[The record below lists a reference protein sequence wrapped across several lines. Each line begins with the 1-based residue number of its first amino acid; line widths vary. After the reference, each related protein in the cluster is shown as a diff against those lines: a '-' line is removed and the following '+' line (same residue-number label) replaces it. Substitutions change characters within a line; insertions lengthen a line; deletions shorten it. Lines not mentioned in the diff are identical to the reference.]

1 MSDLLQTRAMFA
13 PDTVNVEART
23 VDVVWTTGAQV
34 KRSDW
39 ARGDYIEELSL
50 QAEHVR
56 LDRLNKGA
64 PFLDSHENFS
74 LRSVLGVVE
83 RAWLNGNE
91 GRATVRFSK
100 RAEVEPIFQDVR
112 DGILRNIS
120 VGYRKHKTERD
131 ETGPVPVERAVDWEP
146 YELSLV
152 PIPADAAAQVRSDE
166 SPNIEPETEPSKDS
180 PMDETRKQEAPAEA
194 PGAEAGAVENET
206 RNAPAGI
213 TVGVDVQS
221 ADQIR
226 AGERRRVSDIL
237 DACRKAG
244 LDGEFAEKLI
254 NDGTPIGDARAAIID
269 AFATKTH
276 AGQPQT
282 IGGRVDVGTDHGEKR
297 AEAML
302 HALEARSGLRKWDD
316 GGAREYLGTTLLDMG
331 RECLER
337 SGVSTKGMSKDEV
350 AIRAMH
356 STTDFPLLLT
366 SIQRVTLKAA
376 YAEERQTWQAMA
388 RQENLPDFRDMSV
401 IEVGGQMLPEELK
414 EGGEYKSGTIKESK
428 GSWKLTEYG
437 KKVVVGRRLII
448 NDNLG
453 YITRAIQIL
462 GRGVAVFEA
471 NQMWAL
477 LTTGSLGAT
486 CMMDGKALFHADH
499 GNTGTG
505 VIGEASISAAR
516 KAMRNQKGFDGT
528 TPLYVEP
535 RYILLPT
542 ELETAFDKFNTTI
555 IPNQTSNVNIFSGYL
570 QKIVEPRLDA
580 KSTKQFYIVGD
591 YPGVDKL
598 VYGYLDGEGGPSI
611 ESVSGRDPD
620 GVTVYLRHSFG
631 CTVPQ
636 HQAFFRSS
644 GE

>member
-1 MSDLLQTRAMFA
+1 MSTDLLQTRAMFA
-13 PDTVNVEART
+13 PDTVNVDERT

-50 QAEHVR
+50 RPDHVR

-64 PFLDSHENFS
+64 PLLDSHENFS

-131 ETGPVPVERAVDWEP
+131 ETGTTPVERAIDWEP

-152 PIPADAAAQVRSDE
+152 AIPADAGAQVRSEE
-166 SPNIEPETEPSKDS
+166 SPNMNPETALTQDS
-180 PMDETRKQEAPAEA
+180 PMDETRMQEAPAEA
-194 PGAEAGAVENET
+194 RGAEAAVTTETQVET
-206 RNAPAGI
+206 RAAAPA
-213 TVGVDVQS
+213 VDVE
-221 ADQIR
+221 AVR
-226 AGERRRVSDIL
+226 AGERRRVTDIM

-244 LDGEFAEKLI
+244 LDGGFAEKLI
-254 NDGTPIGDARAAIID
+254 ADGTPIDGARAAIID
-269 AFATKTH
+269 AMYQRQQS
-276 AGQPQT
+276 QPQT
-282 IGGRVDVGTDHGEKR
+282 QARIDVTVDHGEKR

-302 HALEARSGLRKWDD
+302 HALEARSGFRKWDE
-316 GGAREYLGTTLLDMG
+316 GGAREYLGTTLLDMA
-331 RECLER
+331 RECVER
-337 SGVSTKGMSKDEV
+337 SGVSTKGMTKD
-350 AIRAMH
+350 ALAGRAMH

-376 YAEERQTWQAMA
+376 YAEERQTWQPLA
-388 RQENLPDFRDMSV
+388 RQDNLPDFRDMSV
-401 IEVGGQMLPEELK
+401 MEVGGQILPEELR
-414 EGGEYKSGTIKESK
+414 EGGEYKAGTISETK
-428 GSWKLTEYG
+428 GSWKLSEYG
-437 KKVVVGRRLII
+437 KKLVVGRRLII

-453 YITRAIQIL
+453 YITRAIQVL
-462 GRGVAVFEA
+462 GRGVAVLEA
-471 NQMWAL
+471 NQMWGL
-477 LTTGSLGAT
+477 ITTGSLGAT
-486 CMMDGKALFHADH
+486 CMMDSKALFHADH
-499 GNTGTG
+499 ANTGTG
-505 VIGEASISAAR
+505 VIGEASISDAR
-516 KAMRNQKGFDGT
+516 QKMRNQKSFDG
-528 TPLYVEP
+528 TPLYVNP
-535 RYILLPT
+535 QYILIPT
-542 ELETAFDKFNTTI
+542 TLETAFDKFNTTI
-555 IPNQTSNVNIFSGYL
+555 TANQTSNVNIFSGYL

-580 KSTKQFYIVGD
+580 KSTTQFYVVGD

-636 HQAFFRSS
+636 HQWIYRST
-644 GE
+644 GA

>member
-1 MSDLLQTRAMFA
+1 MSADLLLTRAMFA

-50 QAEHVR
+50 QPDHVR

-64 PFLDSHENFS
+64 PLLDSHENWS

-131 ETGPVPVERAVDWEP
+131 ETGTVPVERAVDWEP

-152 PIPADAAAQVRSDE
+152 SIPADAAAQVRSEELPTMSTETD
-166 SPNIEPETEPSKDS
+166 PERNS

-194 PGAEAGAVENET
+194 PGAEAVAATTTET
-206 RNAPAGI
+206 RAIPSPAPA
-213 TVGVDVQS
+213 VDAEAV
-221 ADQIR
+221 R
-226 AGERRRVSDIL
+226 AGERRRCADIM

-244 LDGEFAEKLI
+244 LESEFAEKLI
-254 NDGTPIGDARAAIID
+254 ADGTGISEARAAIID
-269 AFATKTH
+269 AFSAKVH

-282 IGGRVDVGTDHGEKR
+282 AGSRVDVTQDHGEKR
-297 AEAML
+297 AAAML
-302 HALEARSGLRKWDD
+302 DALEARSGIKSWDE
-316 GGAREYLGTTLLDMG
+316 GGAREYVGSTLLDMA
-331 RECLER
+331 RECVER
-337 SGVSTKGMSKDEV
+337 SGTSTRGLSKDEV

-376 YAEERQTWQAMA
+376 YGEEIKTWAPLSEQ
-388 RQENLPDFRDMSV
+388 QNLPDFRDMSV

-414 EGGEYKSGTIKESK
+414 EGGEYKSGTIQESK
-428 GSWKLTEYG
+428 GSWRLTEYG
-437 KKVVVGRRLII
+437 KKVVIGRRLII

-462 GRGVAVFEA
+462 GRGVATFEA
-471 NQMWAL
+471 NQMWGL
-477 LTTGSLGAT
+477 ITGNAK
-486 CMMDGKALFHADH
+486 CMMDNVALFHASH
-499 GNTGTG
+499 NNLGTG
-505 VIGEASISAAR
+505 AIGVPAISAAR
-516 KAMRNQKGFDGT
+516 QAMRNQKGFDGT
-528 TPLYVEP
+528 TPLYVVP
-535 RYILLPT
+535 QYILLPT
-542 ELETAFDKFNTTI
+542 ALETTFDQFNAAI
-555 IPNQTSNVNIFSGYL
+555 VPNQTSNVNIFSGYL

-580 KSTKQFYIVGD
+580 SSQTQFYIVGN
-591 YPGVDKL
+591 YPGVQKL

-620 GVTVYLRHSFG
+620 GVTTYLRHSFG
-631 CTVPQ
+631 CMVPQ
-636 HQAFFRSS
+636 HQAFYRSS
-644 GE
+644 GT

>member
-1 MSDLLQTRAMFA
+1 MSADLLLTRAMFA

-50 QAEHVR
+50 QPDHVR

-64 PFLDSHENFS
+64 PLLDSHENWS

-131 ETGPVPVERAVDWEP
+131 ETGTVPVERAVDWEP

-152 PIPADAAAQVRSDE
+152 SIPADAAAQVRSEELPTMSTETD
-166 SPNIEPETEPSKDS
+166 PERNS

-194 PGAEAGAVENET
+194 PGAEAVAATTTET
-206 RNAPAGI
+206 RAIPSPAPA
-213 TVGVDVQS
+213 VDAEAV
-221 ADQIR
+221 R
-226 AGERRRVSDIL
+226 AGERRRCADIM

-244 LDGEFAEKLI
+244 LESEFAEKLI
-254 NDGTPIGDARAAIID
+254 ADGTGISEARAAIID
-269 AFATKTH
+269 AFSAKVH

-282 IGGRVDVGTDHGEKR
+282 AGSRVDVTQDHGEKR
-297 AEAML
+297 AAAML
-302 HALEARSGLRKWDD
+302 DALEARSGIKSWDE
-316 GGAREYLGTTLLDMG
+316 GGAREYVGSTLLDMA
-331 RECLER
+331 RECVER
-337 SGVSTKGMSKDEV
+337 SGTSTRGLSKDEV

-376 YAEERQTWQAMA
+376 YGEEIKTWAPLSEQ
-388 RQENLPDFRDMSV
+388 QNLPDFRDMSV

-414 EGGEYKSGTIKESK
+414 EGGEYKSGTIQESK
-428 GSWKLTEYG
+428 GSWRLTEYG
-437 KKVVVGRRLII
+437 KKVVIGRRLII

-462 GRGVAVFEA
+462 GRGVATFEA
-471 NQMWAL
+471 NQMWGL
-477 LTTGSLGAT
+477 ITGNAK
-486 CMMDGKALFHADH
+486 CMMDSVALFHASH
-499 GNTGTG
+499 NNLGTG
-505 VIGEASISAAR
+505 AIGVPAISAAR
-516 KAMRNQKGFDGT
+516 QAMRNQKGFDGT
-528 TPLYVEP
+528 TPLYVVP
-535 RYILLPT
+535 QYILLPT
-542 ELETAFDKFNTTI
+542 ALETTFDQFNAAI
-555 IPNQTSNVNIFSGYL
+555 VPNQTSNVNIFSGYL

-580 KSTKQFYIVGD
+580 SSQTQFYIVGN
-591 YPGVDKL
+591 YPGVQKL

-620 GVTVYLRHSFG
+620 GVTTYLRHSFG
-631 CTVPQ
+631 CMVPQ
-636 HQAFFRSS
+636 HQAFYRSS
-644 GE
+644 GT